1 MRKRYSVTD
10 ALFVAAAGATLN
22 LAIANAQP
30 AANCEARREEMMG
43 RLHDAA
49 WQWSMH
55 SQEYQESLMNIER
68 AYHLCRTNHSVAE
81 MAASGN
87 IEKIRELI
95 KAGAD
100 VNEKNSNGST
110 ALMIAAGT
118 GNIDMIKVLIDAKA
132 DVNAKSN
139 DGFTAL
145 MGAIRSAQLDA
156 VKYLNAVK
164 YLIEAKADVNAKTSD
179 GYTALMFASSDIYP
193 DLVATLLQAGADVK
207 AKNNAGETAL
217 TLAIDSR
224 RTINVDLLKS
234 AGAQ

>member
-10 ALFVAAAGATLN
+10 ALLVTAAGATLN

-30 AANCEARREEMMG
+30 TANCEAQREKMMQT
-43 RLHDAA
+43 LNDAA
-49 WQWSMH
+49 WRFSMH
-55 SQEYQESLMNIER
+55 SQEYAESLKNIQS

-87 IEKIRELI
+87 TEKIRELI

-100 VNEKNSNGST
+100 VNEKNSNGLS
-110 ALMIAAGT
+110 ALMIAART

-145 MGAIRSAQLDA
+145 MEASSYAQIDA
-156 VKYLNAVK
+156 VKHLDAVK

-193 DLVATLLQAGADVK
+193 DLVAALLQAGADVK
-207 AKNNAGETAL
+207 AKNNAGKTAL
-217 TLAIDSR
+217 TLAIDSG
-224 RTINVDLLKS
+224 RTKNVALLKS
-234 AGAQ
+234 AGAE